1 VSRLVRRG
9 FVLLIAFTVLLP
21 FGLLQPLLAQE
32 ATPTAGTPVAS
43 ATDARISVAASG
55 IPNPRGFI
63 WDAAGSM
70 IVASGGIGGTAV
82 LPADQSGAI
91 LRIKDGCPVTLA
103 SGFPSASAFGG
114 RYGISDVAIL
124 NGTLYAL
131 GDGGFDVLPPTPAPD
146 GLYRISADGSWQAI
160 VNVGAWVENNP
171 TKLTPSD
178 QDPGGEPFAMV
189 SDGEAFWISESNR
202 GQLLRVK
209 PQGAITRTADLSDP
223 HLVPTGLKPAPDGG
237 VYVGFLTAAPF
248 TDGSSKVVKI
258 TADGQVTDVWTGL
271 TSLTD
276 VAVSPDG
283 TLYALEMSTDNTTE
297 PPFYRP
303 NTGRVVRQTGPSSL
317 EPVLTGLAQPVRMSF
332 GPDGGLYVALP
343 AHDAELKPG
352 GIVRVDPAAS
362 GLTLPDG
369 FLDTGHC
376 APLAPPPAATPVST
390 LLTPAATV
398 AGTSTAPAAT
408 VTTTTSGTTGAGEV
422 TIEITIRIALDQ
434 SGTAVTLPVTVMP
447 GAAPAVGPAAPA
459 APDAPV
465 AGTSPESPALG
476 PVATASSQSAP
487 AATGTAVTIANMAFS
502 PATVTIP
509 LGTTVTWTNT
519 DPVAHT
525 VTAAGGTFNSGHL
538 NPGQTFT
545 HTFNTAGTF
554 DYQCTYHP
562 YMKGTIVVQ

>member
-1 VSRLVRRG
+1 MSRLVRRG
-9 FVLLIAFTVLLP
+9 FALLIAFTVLLP
-21 FGLLQPLLAQE
+21 FGLLHPLLAQD
-32 ATPTAGTPVAS
+32 ATPTAGTPVA
-43 ATDARISVAASG
+43 AGADARISVAASG

-63 WDAAGSM
+63 WDADGSM

-82 LPADQSGAI
+82 LPADESGAI
-91 LRIKDGCPVTLA
+91 FRIRDGCPVTLA
-103 SGFPSASAFGG
+103 DGFPSASAFGG

-124 NGTLYAL
+124 GGTLYAL
-131 GDGGFDVLPPTPAPD
+131 GDGGFDILPPTPAPD
-146 GLYRISADGSWQAI
+146 GLYRINSDGSWQAI

-178 QDPGGEPFAMV
+178 QDPGGEPFAMI

-202 GQLLRVK
+202 GQLLRVN
-209 PQGAITRTADLSDP
+209 PQGAITRIVDLSDP

-237 VYVGFLTAAPF
+237 VYVGHLTAAPY
-248 TDGSSKVVKI
+248 TAGSSKVSRI

-271 TSLTD
+271 TTLTD

-283 TLYALEMSTDNTTE
+283 TLYALEMSTDNSSE

-317 EPVLTGLAQPVRMSF
+317 EPVLTGLAQPVRMAF

-352 GIVRVDPAAS
+352 AIIRIDPTAS
-362 GLTLPDG
+362 GLSLPAG
-369 FLDTGHC
+369 LLDNSPC
-376 APLAPPPAATPVST
+376 APVAPASAATPVST
-390 LLTPAATV
+390 LPPPGAAV
-398 AGTSTAPAAT
+398 PGTIPAAT
-408 VTTTTSGTTGAGEV
+408 VTTTTSSGAAGTGEV
-422 TIEITIRIALDQ
+422 MIEITIRIALDQ
-434 SGTAVTLPVTVMP
+434 AGADVTLPVTVMP
-447 GAAPAVGPAAPA
+447 GTTPGLAPAPPGAPA
-459 APDAPV
+459 ARN
-465 AGTSPESPALG
+465 SPESPALG

-487 AATGTAVTIANMAFS
+487 AATGTAVNIANMAFS
-502 PATVTIP
+502 PATVRIP
-509 LGTTVTWTNT
+509 VGTKVTWTNT

-525 VTAAGGTFNSGHL
+525 VTAAGGAFNSGHL

-545 HTFNTAGTF
+545 HTFDTAGTF